1 MKNTVRQF
9 AAGLVLALV
18 ANLAFAKDR
27 VLIVPTHPDDLAHS
41 LGFCLVA
48 TNEFEIHVCDY
59 THGER
64 GLGPVNFTN
73 GYTKAVRTAEE
84 QRVCDAIGAKLH
96 WLDEIDG
103 TAYAGK
109 ETCDRL
115 VRLIVELRP
124 VAVFAHWPIDM
135 HPDHVMSGA
144 ATLRAIATASTKDY
158 KPEVYFFFQEYGAKD
173 YQPDVYVDITDVVDR
188 KFELIRYWACQMP
201 KSPDAPY
208 GMPRR
213 KIWTDA
219 FFGMQTAMAR
229 MSNSAET
236 FRSMFPRM
244 AGGKPTIFDR
254 LRRSP
259 RDIPR
264 WLGVKDLPADLR

>member
-1 MKNTVRQF
+1 MNIRQSIISG
-9 AAGLVLALV
+9 ALAL
-18 ANLAFAKDR
+18 LSFSAFAKDR
-27 VLIVPTHPDDLAHS
+27 VLIVPTHPDDLAHT
-41 LGFCLVA
+41 LGFCLLA

-73 GYTKAVRTAEE
+73 GVAKALRTAEE
-84 QRVCDAIGAKLH
+84 QRVCDAIGAQLH

-103 TAYAGK
+103 TAYASK
-109 ETCDRL
+109 DTCDKL
-115 VRLIVELRP
+115 VRLILKLQP
-124 VAVFAHWPIDM
+124 VAIFAHWPIDM

-144 ATLRAIATASTKDY
+144 ATLRSIATASTKEY

-173 YQPDVYVDITDVVDR
+173 YQPDVYLDITDVIDR
-188 KFELIRYWACQMP
+188 KFELIRYWECQMP
-201 KSPDAPY
+201 KDPKATY
-208 GMPRR
+208 GMPIR
-213 KIWTDA
+213 KRQTDS

-229 MSNSAET
+229 MSNYAET
-236 FRSMFPRM
+236 YRAMFPRM

-254 LRRSP
+254 LNRSP

-264 WLGVKDLPADLR
+264 WLGVKDLPADETK